1 MNNSAEKRVD
11 QTITIGTA
19 VLLAVMGLPAVL
31 YFTLSHFVGAFTANI
46 VALATSL
53 LAALT
58 VIYVF
63 RRAGAFLG

>member
-1 MNNSAEKRVD
+1 MNNSATKRVG
-11 QTITIGTA
+11 QPITIGAA
-19 VLLAVMGLPAVL
+19 VLLAVMGLPAVI
-31 YFTLSHFVGAFTANI
+31 YFTLTHFVGTLTANI

-63 RRAGAFLG
+63 RRTGVFSG